1 MHSKETT
8 ITFFCVVK
16 IHSQT
21 IIENA
26 MKLGVKV
33 FSISHLSCAPLAQFP
48 LRYAIFGLCLSFFQT
63 AKNYGW
69 ASGGSSILS
78 EFGTLHMEFAYLSDV
93 TGDPSYKKAVEKVRD
108 AIQSAARPRNLYP
121 NYLNPKTGK
130 CTFKYFVRIC
140 LPVSYLS
147 VTGKTTFTKCCIFS
161 TQLKGNASQK

>member
-1 MHSKETT
+1 MAY
-8 ITFFCVVK
+8 V
-16 IHSQT
+16 
-21 IIENA
+21 
-26 MKLGVKV
+26 
-33 FSISHLSCAPLAQFP
+33 SISEMF
-48 LRYAIFGLCLSFFQT
+48 IFFQT

-130 CTFKYFVRIC
+130 WRLKYFVRI
-140 LPVSYLS
+140 
-147 VTGKTTFTKCCIFS
+147 
-161 TQLKGNASQK
+161 